1 MTTTTIS
8 TTITGTNNPFTLAAG
23 NTISVSSEANPRAGE
38 AIYTGY
44 SPANAT
50 TIGGPT
56 IVIDG
61 VVIDN
66 STQINLDEY
75 GIQSVSPADA
85 TLFNNGIILAPNL
98 VAVGINNGLIVNA
111 YHSTIAGTGGIR
123 IGSGSLQSTII
134 NEGLITGSSLAGVA
148 VLEAAA
154 NLAFITNASTGVIR
168 GGATGGSIDESGIY
182 MLSGTVTNAGTILQ
196 GGAAGFSVDFSSTKG
211 GDELILDPGQVL
223 KGEATASGTGNFI
236 LLSGTSDGT
245 LSNPGNYHGFTLISV
260 AQGADWQIG
269 TAGTGVSVAGTSTI
283 NIAGT
288 LDVLGTIVNTDFNMS
303 GTSGVVDFTAPLS
316 TADGQEFN
324 GNTLGTITDFG
335 AGDKFIVGPTVL
347 GTQPG
352 DSIVTA
358 YNTATGVYQIIDAS
372 RTNDPNDFVNI
383 TVSGTN
389 SPNNLSIDNF
399 SLTTGPGG
407 FTITEVP
414 CFGAGTQLLTPDG
427 MIAVEN
433 LAAGDEVLSGRTGD
447 TRKIIWT
454 GARRIDLTRHANPEK
469 VTPVRVCAG
478 ALAPGLPERDLIL
491 SPDHALLLEGHLVEA
506 KTLVNGATILW
517 DKSRRAVTYHHIEL
531 AEHDVVLAEGIPAE
545 TFLDSGNRPMFE
557 GAAIQLHPDFA
568 SERQNRACAPL
579 ALEGPALTKIRQN
592 LLERALRLGFEL
604 TGETDLTIQAGGRVL
619 TPSGHLG
626 KNLWFALPAGCTT
639 LTLLTSTGVPA
650 ETGADPSD
658 RRTLGAAIAGLRLTD
673 ETGRHTIDLDAPTH
687 TGFHAPEPSH
697 RWTTGAATITLP
709 PYRGQA
715 ILDVTIT
722 GQAVRW
728 RTRAAARVA

>member
-23 NTISVSSEANPRAGE
+23 NTISVSSNASPHAGE
-38 AIYTGY
+38 AIYTSY
-44 SPANAT
+44 SPQNDT

-66 STQINLDEY
+66 SGQLNLDEY
-75 GIQSVSPADA
+75 AIQSISPADA
-85 TLFNNGIILAPNL
+85 TIINAGIITASSL
-98 VAVGINNGLIVNA
+98 VAVGINNGLIVNDFG
-111 YHSTIAGTGGIR
+111 STISGTGGIR
-123 IGSGSLQSTII
+123 IGSGTLQSTII
-134 NEGLITGSSLAGVA
+134 NEGSIIGSTLQGIDFLAPG
-148 VLEAAA
+148 A
-154 NLAFITNASTGVIR
+154 NLGFITNINTGYIR
-168 GGATGGSIDESGIY
+168 GGTSGGAIDETGIY
-182 MLSGTVTNAGTILQ
+182 IESGTVTDAGTIAQ
-196 GGAAGFSVDFSSTKG
+196 GAAAGYSIDFFGSS
-211 GDELILDPGQVL
+211 GDDTLILDPGAVL
-223 KGEATASGTGNFI
+223 KGVASASGAGNYIMLGGTGP
-236 LLSGTSDGT
+236 GT
-245 LSNPGNYHGFTLISV
+245 LANPGNYHGFTLMSV
-260 AQGADWQIG
+260 LHGADWQIG
-269 TAGTGVSVAGTSTI
+269 TAGTGVSIAGVHTI
-283 NIAGT
+283 NVAGT
-288 LDVLGTIVNTDFNMS
+288 LDVLGTIDSTDFNMS

-316 TADGQEFN
+316 IAGGQEFN

-347 GTQPG
+347 VTQPG

-358 YNTATGVYQIIDAS
+358 YNTTTGVYQIIDAS

-383 TVSGTN
+383 TVSGTS
-389 SPNNLSIDNF
+389 SPNKLSIDNF
-399 SLTTGPGG
+399 SLSTGPGG

-427 MIAVEN
+427 MVAVEH
-433 LAAGDEVLSGRTGD
+433 LTTGDEVLSARSGAAQ
-447 TRKIIWT
+447 KIIWT
-454 GARRIDLTRHANPEK
+454 GSRRIDLTRHANPEK
-469 VTPVRVCAG
+469 VMPVRVCAG

-545 TFLDSGNRPMFE
+545 TFLDSGNRSMFE

-568 SERQNRACAPL
+568 SDRQNRACAPL
-579 ALEGPALTKIRQN
+579 LLEGPTLHKIRQN

-604 TGETDLTIQAGGRVL
+604 TGETDLTIQAAGRVL
-619 TPSGHLG
+619 TPSGQLG
-626 KNLWFALPAGCTT
+626 KNLWFALPAGCAT
-639 LTLLTSTGVPA
+639 LTLLSSTGVPA
-650 ETGADPSD
+650 ETGADPAD
-658 RRTLGAAIAGLRLTD
+658 RRTLGAAIAGLTLTD
-673 ETGRHTIDLDAPTH
+673 ETGRHTIDLNEPTH

-697 RWTTGAATITLP
+697 RWTTGAATLTLP
-709 PYRGQA
+709 AYTGQA
-715 ILDVTIT
+715 ILDVTLT

-728 RTRAAARVA
+728 VSPAATRAA